1 MLHIES
7 VVSCKPHHRPAPA
20 KQNGTEES
28 VVSGRNTAV
37 VKNKTD
43 FLHGMS
49 VSLAEYLVLARDKTR
64 SLTIKV

>member
-1 MLHIES
+1 VAHRI
-7 VVSCKPHHRPAPA
+7 SCLMQAPSSPRPA